1 MSLNLLR
8 NPSVLNNTIS
18 DTLRK
23 RNALTFR
30 KTLGVYNFKVKP
42 KNYYK
47 NPHAIP
53 LPLREKLKK
62 LDSDDGIRKIHALEN
77 LSITPF
83 GRLTHKGKFLMDSKR
98 IPNYNIPDTEDFYV
112 DIF

>member
-8 NPSVLNNTIS
+8 GPSINNNVVF

-30 KTLGVYNFKVKP
+30 KTLGVYNYKVKP
-42 KNYYK
+42 KPYYK

-53 LPLREKLKK
+53 LKLREKLKE
-62 LDSDDGIRKIHALEN
+62 LESDQGIRKIHAIER
-77 LSITPF
+77 LSVKPF
-83 GRLTHKGKFLMDSKR
+83 GRISHKGKFLMDSRR
-98 IPNYNIPDTEDFYV
+98 IPNYNIPDTQDFFV
-112 DIF
+112 

>member
-8 NPSVLNNTIS
+8 NPSIVNNVVS

-30 KTLGVYNFKVKP
+30 KTLGVYNYKVKP
-42 KNYYK
+42 KQYYK

-53 LPLREKLKK
+53 LKLRETLKQEE
-62 LDSDDGIRKIHALEN
+62 SDDGIRKIHALER
-77 LSITPF
+77 LSAQPY
-83 GRLTHKGKFLMDSKR
+83 GRLTHKGRFLMDSKR
-98 IPNYNIPDTEDFYV
+98 IPNYNIPDTEDFHV
-112 DIF
+112 